1 MKTIDL
7 HTHTTA
13 SDGSLTPTQ
22 LVELAAAKG
31 LWAVAVTD
39 HDTTAGLKEAME
51 AGERLG
57 IRVVP
62 GIETTC
68 RMEDQDVHI
77 VSLFIHPDHPALQE
91 MARWMTESRR
101 RRNEQLM
108 DRLMAMG
115 LPISWEDLK
124 GVTSAQL
131 GRAHMGRV
139 LVDRG
144 CAKDLTEAIGRYM
157 SRGTPGYVPRE
168 TPAVDWCIQVTHQAG
183 GLAFVAH
190 INQICRKD
198 PQRSLYLCRKA
209 LELGPDGLETRYC
222 EYDDFW
228 REKAEAF
235 AREFGLLRS
244 GGSDFHGRFKP
255 GLELGTGYGDLQV
268 PLEYLE
274 AMDRFRQSHPP
285 AAQP

>member
-39 HDTTAGLKEAME
+39 HDTTAGLAEAME
-51 AGERLG
+51 AGDRLG

-68 RMEDQDVHI
+68 ALEDQDVHI
-77 VSLFIHPDHPALQE
+77 VSLFIDPDHPAIQE
-91 MARWMTESRR
+91 MARWMSESRR
-101 RRNEQLM
+101 VRNEKLM

-115 LPISWEDLK
+115 LPISWEDLRE
-124 GVTSAQL
+124 VTPSQL

-144 CAKDLTEAIGRYM
+144 CAKNLADAIGRYM
-157 SRGTPGYVPRE
+157 ARGTAGYIPRE
-168 TPAVDWCIQVTHQAG
+168 TPPVDWCIQVTHQAG

-198 PQRSLYLCRKA
+198 PQRSLDLCRKA

-222 EYDDFW
+222 EYDGFW
-228 REKAEAF
+228 REQAEGF
-235 AREFGLLRS
+235 AREFDLLRS

-255 GLELGTGYGDLQV
+255 GLELGTGYGDLEV
-268 PLEYLE
+268 PLDYLE
-274 AMDRFRQSHPP
+274 EMDRFRRE
-285 AAQP
+285 AASRRA